1 MNTELNLQVG
11 RMDALLALLLAS
23 VAFALFIF
31 IVNRSVK
38 YVALAAVVVIVL
50 AVAVVLGGSWV

>member
-23 VAFALFIF
+23 VAFGLFIF
-31 IVNRSVK
+31 VVNRSVK

-50 AVAVVLGGSWV
+50 AVAVVFGGSWL

>member
-1 MNTELNLQVG
+1 MNTELNLQVD

-23 VAFALFIF
+23 VGFGLFIF

-38 YVALAAVVVIVL
+38 YIALAAVAIIVL
-50 AVAVVLGGSWV
+50 AVVVLFGGGLR

>member
-1 MNTELNLQVG
+1 MNTELNLQVN

-23 VAFALFIF
+23 VGFGLFIF

-38 YVALAAVVVIVL
+38 YIALAAVAIIVL
-50 AVAVVLGGSWV
+50 AVVVLFGGGLR

>member
-23 VAFALFIF
+23 IGFGLFIL

-38 YVALAAVVVIVL
+38 YVALAAVVVVVL
-50 AVAVVLGGSWV
+50 AVAVLFGGSWL